1 MSYLINLTNEEI
13 KYVCKVIPFKEASA
27 YFKSYPK
34 EFNKLKPGFRVKSL
48 NEDTIVRTLYG
59 FRNRDFIAS
68 FLNKNIE
75 RWIKEIDEE
84 IIKALEDGLDQ
95 DAAYIDVLARSF
107 FQEILLCSSRLKRKK
122 SLKII

>member
-34 EFNKLKPGFRVKSL
+34 EFNKLKPGFRIKSL

-59 FRNRDFIAS
+59 FRNRDFSAS

-84 IIKALEDGLDQ
+84 IIKALEDGLD
-95 DAAYIDVLARSF
+95 
-107 FQEILLCSSRLKRKK
+107 
-122 SLKII
+122 